1 MSRANLA
8 TESWLNA
15 LVDGDPLDE
24 HTAQLAGLSG
34 AAYKLTRVQL
44 AFAQLHR
51 TVPTSPR
58 VDPHLRFHWRHLAVL
73 DRLGAGGY
81 GEVFRAYD
89 SGLERE
95 VALKLRRANNQFSAA
110 AGRAFIEEA
119 RRLAQVRHPNVLAVH
134 GAAVDQGRAGIWTDL
149 LIGETL
155 AARIIRDGPM
165 RFSALLALATELAA
179 ALSAVHARAIVHGDL
194 KPANVMC
201 EAGQDGAYVLM
212 DFGAGAQLDKS
223 GQTRLY
229 AGTLNFMAPE
239 HLAGE
244 LLGTAVDIYALGA
257 AIYFA
262 ATARVLPSSEAATRL
277 ALKNLRTREDLPKT
291 FVTLLTTLLAV
302 VPADRP
308 SAAVTLA
315 RCHALV
321 GEGERRTRSR
331 LRMILSAILLLAVI
345 GISTAAVLTIRA
357 QSAVEIEANRAAAT
371 KDFLLAMMR
380 NSNPYQSPNPTRSV
394 TKFFESAIAQLPT
407 AFANDPRAQAQLL
420 SQFGRTLANLEQD
433 TSALD
438 ALWQGDRLLMASGD
452 ALTNISRIILR
463 GQIIGIYRTRRE
475 YAKAVA
481 LANEQAQLCA
491 APSVVSAKVCI
502 QIVNNQIVAS
512 EPTQPVPQSL
522 KLVEQNLLRAKAA
535 GLVND
540 EQTIYTYALQALFI
554 RELGQAPAALA
565 AALEHVNRSS
575 AVNGKI
581 NQKLADLLALST
593 LAFSADDLGDAVFA
607 RELNRNAL
615 TAYTVL
621 LGEESHKTN
630 RARLQAATFAM
641 HAGDYPAAL
650 AELLILRTL
659 AQSAVNAT
667 WIEQATLAAALAG
680 DAEIADGEL
689 LRVERNR
696 QAAVGDSFRT
706 LAEFRLGLAAVAIKR
721 GDLSRAHQL
730 LAQALPVIEAQSVD
744 GLKPSYWQL
753 TANLARAQPTPN
765 ISAAL
770 MAEKHVNELLAQ
782 QQRKLFDPVRGVWIG
797 SPIPDATRSVA
808 KIKAAAAQIYA
819 RQAQARH

>member
-8 TESWLNA
+8 TESWLDA

-24 HTAQLAGLSG
+24 HTVQLAGLSS
-34 AAYKLTRVQL
+34 AADKLMRVQV

-308 SAAVTLA
+308 SAAVSLA

-394 TKFFESAIAQLPT
+394 TKFFESAIAQLPA
-407 AFANDPRAQAQLL
+407 AFSDDPRTEAQLL
-420 SQFGRTLANLEQD
+420 TQFAFTL
-433 TSALD
+433 SALSKD
-438 ALWQGDRLLMASGD
+438 
-452 ALTNISRIILR
+452 
-463 GQIIGIYRTRRE
+463 
-475 YAKAVA
+475 AVA
-481 LANEQAQLCA
+481 DRA
-491 APSVVSAKVCI
+491 
-502 QIVNNQIVAS
+502 
-512 EPTQPVPQSL
+512 
-522 KLVEQNLLRAKAA
+522 LLRADYLLTQAGVSATDEEQISVRSLLTKSYRNQRNYPKAIELANQQARLCRAPTVISARMCLGLLGDESSAIGFDNPQLGLALTQKNIEFANSA
-535 GLVND
+535 GLRAD
-540 EQTIYTYALQALFI
+540 DRTAQQYYQQGGF
-554 RELGQAPAALA
+554 
-565 AALEHVNRSS
+565 
-575 AVNGKI
+575 
-581 NQKLADLLALST
+581 NQKLGLAQGALDSFLTLTERALASLPPRHPGLLVALLS
-593 LAFSADDLGDAVFA
+593 LAASADDLGEI
-607 RELNRNAL
+607 ELAQTLNSKTL
-615 TAYTVL
+615 HAYTEMYGNDSHVSL
-621 LGEESHKTN
+621 NVRMQSAKLALHAGNYRAARVMLRQILMLPNTNLYLPTHEKAIALSALVEEPTISEAQLEFAEQSRRQALGESSLSLCEL
-630 RARLQAATFAM
+630 RI
-641 HAGDYPAAL
+641 DL
-650 AELLILRTL
+650 ASI
-659 AQSAVNAT
+659 
-667 WIEQATLAAALAG
+667 
-680 DAEIADGEL
+680 
-689 LRVERNR
+689 
-696 QAAVGDSFRT
+696 
-706 LAEFRLGLAAVAIKR
+706 AIKR
-721 GDLSRAHQL
+721 GQWSRALRL
-730 LAQALPVIEAQSVD
+730 LDLTEVVVFEPRGAGLLPM
-744 GLKPSYWQL
+744 YWQQRF
-753 TANLARAQPTPN
+753 NLATLSPKTDAT
-765 ISAAL
+765 SASIARQ
-770 MAEKHVNELLAQ
+770 KVNELLAQ
-782 QQRKLFDPVRGVWIG
+782 QHRALFDPVRGIWIG
-797 SPIPDATRSVA
+797 VPVLDAARSIS
-808 KIKAAAAQIYA
+808 KIKAAAKRIFA
-819 RQAQARH
+819 RRAVVKN